1 MWAIDSSRA
10 KPLLATAWVIFAIV
24 NASFMFI
31 LPGRETIPYHLIW
44 ASFALLYGLFP
55 WSRATTW
62 IVFAT
67 ITVVTGVALLKH
79 ATSGIIGWEECSE
92 IILMGVLVALLI
104 WHVNRQ
110 RTVQSH
116 LAELREIERVR
127 AHNRDVAARFGSHE
141 VRTRLTIA
149 RGFAEL
155 VRDAAPDETM
165 HDDAGRIL
173 SELDKA
179 SALTTQLLTLVRV
192 EASSPQAGVQVV
204 DLDELLDGVA
214 SRWAATFDRQWS
226 YSSEVGTIF
235 ADAERLEAA
244 LYCLIENATKF
255 TVASDLIAL
264 DARIKGG
271 EIQISVRDSGS
282 GIPEEDLARVTEM
295 FQIGST
301 AGTRAGS
308 GLGLAI
314 VRAIVTAHD
323 GTLEIASAVGVGTR
337 VTIHLPVS
345 LRERRGPL
353 ARGDA
358 TTGAAGGSNRSGIR
372 PVGITMVRG

>member
-10 KPLLATAWVIFAIV
+10 KPLLAALWVIFAVV
-24 NASFMFI
+24 NAWLMFA

-55 WSRATTW
+55 WSRVITW
-62 IVFAT
+62 LVFMT
-67 ITVVTGVALLKH
+67 ITVVTGIALLKH

-92 IILMGVLVALLI
+92 IVLMGVLVALLI

-110 RTVQSH
+110 RIVQAH

-173 SELDKA
+173 AELDKA

-192 EASSPQAGVQVV
+192 EASSPRADVQMI
-204 DLDELLDGVA
+204 DLDELLDGVS

-226 YSSEVGTIF
+226 HSSGVGLMF
-235 ADAERLEAA
+235 GDPERLEAA
-244 LYCLIENATKF
+244 LYCLVENATKF
-255 TVASDLIAL
+255 TVESDLIAI
-264 DARIKGG
+264 DAGVKDD
-271 EIQISVRDSGS
+271 EIQVSVRDSGS
-282 GIPEEDLARVTEM
+282 GIPQEDLARVTEM
-295 FQIGST
+295 FQTGST
-301 AGTRAGS
+301 AGARAGS

-314 VRAIVTAHD
+314 VRAIVTAHN
-323 GTLEIASAVGVGTR
+323 GTLEVASAVGVGTR
-337 VTIHLPVS
+337 VTIHLPLS
-345 LRERRGPL
+345 LRERRGQL
-353 ARGDA
+353 ARGD
-358 TTGAAGGSNRSGIR
+358 GSAGPNRLGTR
-372 PVGITMVRG
+372 PVDISLVRS